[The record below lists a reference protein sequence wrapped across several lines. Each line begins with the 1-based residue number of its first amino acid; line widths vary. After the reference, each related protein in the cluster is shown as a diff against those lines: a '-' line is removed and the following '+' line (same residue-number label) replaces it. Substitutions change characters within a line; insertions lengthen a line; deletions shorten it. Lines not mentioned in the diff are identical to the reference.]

1 MEKYAGV
8 LEGNMHIQ
16 NRLGLIESTETMLAQ
31 TKRLNQITN
40 NLANV
45 DTAGY
50 KKEDITF
57 WEMLYSTDHQDA
69 RVGKAIHDVTDMQ
82 PGVIKET
89 GNPLDFAIGGNG
101 FFKVQTPAG
110 VRYTRA
116 GEFMTNNEG
125 QLTTPNGDLV
135 LGDGGPVLVTGDN
148 ISVADDGNITVDG
161 QQAGVLTVVTFANLA
176 DLEKQGQNLFA
187 LTGGGQEEQA
197 QNFSVKQGYLEK
209 SNVSTMKELTA
220 MVDLNRAYETQQR
233 LVRTI
238 DDMDDKAISRVGRL
252 NS

>member
-1 MEKYAGV
+1 MY
-8 LEGNMHIQ
+8 IQ
-16 NRLGLIESTETMLAQ
+16 NRLGLVESTETMLAQ
-31 TKRLNQITN
+31 SRRLEQITN

-57 WEMLYSTDHQDA
+57 WEMLHSTDHQRS
-69 RVGKAIHDVTDMQ
+69 RVGKAIHDITDMQ
-82 PGVIKET
+82 AGVIKET
-89 GNPLDFAIGGNG
+89 GNALDFAIGGNG

-116 GEFMTNNEG
+116 GQFMTNSEG
-125 QLTTPNGDLV
+125 QLITPNGDLV
-135 LGDGGPVLVTGDN
+135 LGDGGPVLVNGND

-161 QQAGVLTVVTFANLA
+161 QQAGTLAVVTFANLA

-187 LTGGGQEEQA
+187 LTGQSQEEVA
-197 QNFSVKQGYLEK
+197 ENFSIKQGYLEK
-209 SNVSTMKELTA
+209 SNVSTMTELTA
-220 MVDLNRAYETQQR
+220 MIDLNRAYETQQR
-233 LVRTI
+233 VVRTI

-252 NS
+252 NN

>member
-1 MEKYAGV
+1 MYI
-8 LEGNMHIQ
+8 H
-16 NRLGLIESTETMLAQ
+16 NRLGLIESTETMLAHSR
-31 TKRLNQITN
+31 RLNQITN

-57 WEMLYSTDHQDA
+57 WEMLYSTDNQGP
-69 RVGKAIHDVTDMQ
+69 RVGKALHDVTDMQ
-82 PGVIKET
+82 PGVVKET
-89 GNPLDFAIGGNG
+89 GNTLDFALGAADG
-101 FFKVQTPAG
+101 FFKIQTPAG

-116 GEFMTNNEG
+116 GQFTTNNEG

-135 LGDGGPVLVTGDN
+135 LGDGGPLLINGNN

-161 QQAGVLTVVTFANLA
+161 QLAGVLTVVTFADLR

-187 LTGGGQEEQA
+187 LTGAGQEEETQDPG
-197 QNFSVKQGYLEK
+197 VKQGFLEK

-233 LVRTI
+233 VIRSI
-238 DDMDDKAISRVGRL
+238 DDMDDKAINRVGRL

>member
-1 MEKYAGV
+1 MY
-8 LEGNMHIQ
+8 IQ

-31 TKRLNQITN
+31 TRRLDQITN

-57 WEMLYSTDHQDA
+57 WEMLYRTDHYDA
-69 RVGKAIHDVTDMQ
+69 RVGKAIHNTTDME

-89 GNPLDFAIGGNG
+89 GNTLDFAIGGQG
-101 FFKVQTPAG
+101 FFKIQTPEG

-116 GEFMTNNEG
+116 GQFLTNNEG
-125 QLTTPNGDLV
+125 QLITPKGDLV
-135 LGDGGPVLVTGDN
+135 LGDGGPLLVAGDA
-148 ISVADDGNITVDG
+148 ISVADDGSITVDG
-161 QQAGVLTVVTFANLA
+161 QQAGVLAVVTFANLA
-176 DLEKQGQNLFA
+176 DLKKQGDNLFA
-187 LTGGGQEEQA
+187 VTGQAQEEQA
-197 QNFSVKQGYLEK
+197 ENFSVKQGYLEK

-220 MVDLNRAYETQQR
+220 MIDLNRAYETQQR
-233 LVRTI
+233 MVRSL
-238 DDMDDKAISRVGRL
+238 DDLDDKAINRVGRL